1 MYENFRE
8 NFYNEEEESKA
19 TTISDGNIMARLR
32 MMYLYQLASHY
43 RGIVIDTDN
52 MTEHELGFYTIH
64 GDVGDYNVGIR
75 YLWKHEVWELAEV
88 LKHYVP
94 SAFGIIQASID
105 QQPTDDNT
113 SGTDLD
119 QIAPGSTY
127 GDVDFILDSLDDRFK
142 YRQAIDQCGLELVT
156 RVEDRVIAND
166 YKDKLPITPYKM
178 KTWFDK

>member
-1 MYENFRE
+1 
-8 NFYNEEEESKA
+8 
-19 TTISDGNIMARLR
+19 MARLR

-43 RGIVIDTDN
+43 KGIVIDTDN

-94 SAFGIIQASID
+94 STFGDIQASID

-127 GDVDFILDSLDDRFK
+127 GDVDLILDSLDDRFK
-142 YRQAIDQCGLELVT
+142 YRKAIDQCGLELVT